1 VASGGEA
8 KVSIQSGNVTVNGAV
23 ETRRAHA
30 VAPGD
35 VVGVGGKEY
44 RACSSRR

>member
-8 KVSIQSGNVTVNGAV
+8 KVIIQSGDVTMNGAA
-23 ETRRAHA
+23 ETRRGHA

-44 RACSSRR
+44 RACSCRR